1 MPRLL
6 FIIERNSRRFF
17 DYVRASLA
25 SVVGE
30 IEVIE
35 DRRGQS
41 EEGAAPPDLP
51 HGDRRRRAT
60 DDAIRRVGWA
70 IVRAE
75 EGEEEISRPRDER
88 HSAPPPP
95 HDRPPSS
102 R

>member
-6 FIIERNSRRFF
+6 FIIERNSRRFL

-25 SVVGE
+25 GVMGE

-41 EEGAAPPDLP
+41 QEGAPPDLP
-51 HGDRRRRAT
+51 HGDRRRRAA

-75 EGEEEISRPRDER
+75 EGEEELSRPRDER

-95 HDRPPSS
+95 PDHPQSS